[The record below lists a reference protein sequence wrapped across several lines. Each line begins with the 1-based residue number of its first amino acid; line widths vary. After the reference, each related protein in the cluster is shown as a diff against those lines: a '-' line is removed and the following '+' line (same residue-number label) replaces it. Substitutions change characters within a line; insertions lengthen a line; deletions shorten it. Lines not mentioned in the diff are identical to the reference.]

1 MNTGLHFSEIS
12 KEQFDIY
19 FYGRSPYLKTFS
31 EEIRWFKHENDGI
44 TLLSTIILCNID
56 KDFNAIVLG
65 RDLDKKFRAINVLA
79 SFDSMDALLND
90 LNDCI
95 PKMLAQHQNGTFMQ
109 GDEST
114 KPFSLFLSKVP
125 EEKRNIY
132 IKMLLEDPLHFPA
145 YIVLEELA
153 YWFKDPDG
161 IFIRDFHSDAF
172 NSRLFE
178 LYLNAVFYELDFEMN
193 REYNQPDFLLSK
205 FGVEIAVE
213 AVSIAEI
220 EDPLERKVIN
230 DEQMDE
236 LRKHVLKV
244 MPFKFARSLL
254 KKVRHCPEPE
264 KVHYWELN
272 HTQNKPFIIAM
283 QDYSKRMSMAFSSE
297 ALHSYLYGIDIESGI
312 PIERHADENRS
323 IKSNF
328 FGSEQNNYVSAVLLT
343 TQATIPKFNRMG
355 ILAGVEANGFKVYVS
370 GVKTDKDADPH
381 PFSADVSDPNYQ
393 EPWCTA
399 IYMYHNPNA
408 IHPVDYKLFPNVVH
422 VFKKGEHFEEYI
434 PINYILQSTT
444 MIFKTK

>member
-1 MNTGLHFSEIS
+1 MNSGLKFSEIS

-31 EEIRWFKHENDGI
+31 QEIRWFKYEENDI
-44 TLLSTIILCNID
+44 TLLCTIIVCNID
-56 KDFNAIVLG
+56 NDYNAIVLG

-79 SFDSMDALLND
+79 SYDSMDTLLENLND
-90 LNDCI
+90 SI
-95 PKMLAQHQNGTFMQ
+95 PKMLSQHHNGTFMQ
-109 GDEST
+109 GDESA

-125 EEKRNIY
+125 DEKRNIY

-161 IFIRDFHSDAF
+161 IFIRDFQSDSF

-205 FGVEIAVE
+205 FGEVISVE
-213 AVSIAEI
+213 AVSIAET
-220 EDPLERKVIN
+220 EDPLERKEVN
-230 DEQMDE
+230 QEQMDE
-236 LRKHVLKV
+236 LRTHVLKV

-254 KKVRHCPEPE
+254 KKVRHRPEPE
-264 KVHYWELN
+264 KVHYWELD
-272 HTQNKPFIIAM
+272 HTKNKPFIIAM

-297 ALHSYLYGIDIESGI
+297 ALHSYLYGVDIESGTS
-312 PIERHADENRS
+312 IEKHIDGNRV

-355 ILAGVEANGFKVYVS
+355 ILAGIEAKGFKILVN
-370 GVKTDKDADPH
+370 GVKTDQEAN
-381 PFSADVSDPNYQ
+381 PFPFTADVSDPNYQ

-399 IYMYHNPNA
+399 VYMYHNPNA
-408 IHPVDYKLFPNVVH
+408 IHPVDYRLFPNMIH
-422 VFKKGEHFEEYI
+422 VFQKEDHFEELVPRDYI
-434 PINYILQSTT
+434 IQSTT
-444 MIFKTK
+444 MIFKTE